1 MEKPPRAALRALYT
15 LVRRSQRACIAKKD
29 TIPIKNQVMTAETP
43 LQDLYQ
49 KTNIV
54 IFCNAP
60 PWNRRYDKLSS
71 IVLAGDCA
79 AMLLAITGDL

>member
-1 MEKPPRAALRALYT
+1 MEKPPQAALRALQT
-15 LVRRSQRACIAKKD
+15 LARRSQTACIAKKD
-29 TIPIKNQVMTAETP
+29 TIPIQCQVMTAETP

-54 IFCNAP
+54 IFCYAP